1 MEDTRGSNR
10 YGHSERMTER
20 KSKGH
25 GTLHLMAK
33 TPITLHDWRRKFLN
47 RVERNKIPNTPKTRV
62 MILSGMHGNELGWSG
77 YTDMEL
83 IHEAFYEEDI
93 EAIDEFKRDE
103 RTDQIKFN
111 VRFSILLPNI
121 FTNIIAG
128 CKHEAFQHSRSS
140 YGKID

>member
-1 MEDTRGSNR
+1 
-10 YGHSERMTER
+10 
-20 KSKGH
+20 
-25 GTLHLMAK
+25 
-33 TPITLHDWRRKFLN
+33 
-47 RVERNKIPNTPKTRV
+47 

-77 YTDMEL
+77 YTKMEL